1 MGDSAAH
8 GGNILFGGQK
18 TLFPPGYPLLLAIL
32 MRIGLAHSWAIIVL
46 NLFFL
51 SVGLYAA
58 YSLLIR
64 EFFEDKAV
72 VLLICSFFL
81 LSYVVVKH
89 STIPLTDVPFFGCS
103 MCCLAVMSQT
113 AKAKLSNRFV
123 VLSILACILVVG
135 ALLIRRVG
143 VALLPPLVF
152 MMVSSPHFKS
162 MLKRISSQAKIVT
175 VVILAIACIGI
186 ALVVAKTSTL
196 VDFAGVE
203 KNLGISTLFI
213 RILHY
218 RLVEFGMLLGNCPIL
233 KMPVYLQNLTL
244 WAGFVLSVLV
254 FFVLVTRR
262 RRIGPSEVYLVSY
275 MGILFI
281 WPYADGRFWLPV
293 IPLLIAYFV
302 LAIERLRLPKIV
314 TATYCIIFATLGFA
328 AIVYSTRISFAGS
341 AFPDRYGDG
350 SLRSTYCA
358 AFKTCQDSGDPSAIN
373 AEALRLI
380 RDYQ

>member
-1 MGDSAAH
+1 M
-8 GGNILFGGQK
+8 FGGQK

-186 ALVVAKTSTL
+186 ALVVAKGYCLYGHTL
-196 VDFAGVE
+196 MEDSGCLSF
-203 KNLGISTLFI
+203 LSLLHISYW
-213 RILHY
+213 RSS
-218 RLVEFGMLLGNCPIL
+218 
-233 KMPVYLQNLTL
+233 
-244 WAGFVLSVLV
+244 A
-254 FFVLVTRR
+254 
-262 RRIGPSEVYLVSY
+262 
-275 MGILFI
+275 
-281 WPYADGRFWLPV
+281 
-293 IPLLIAYFV
+293 
-302 LAIERLRLPKIV
+302 
-314 TATYCIIFATLGFA
+314 LGFPRSLQRHIA
-328 AIVYSTRISFAGS
+328 SFSRHLVLRQLSIQRAL
-341 AFPDRYGDG
+341 A
-350 SLRSTYCA
+350 SLVPHFLIGMAT
-358 AFKTCQDSGDPSAIN
+358 
-373 AEALRLI
+373 EA
-380 RDYQ
+380 